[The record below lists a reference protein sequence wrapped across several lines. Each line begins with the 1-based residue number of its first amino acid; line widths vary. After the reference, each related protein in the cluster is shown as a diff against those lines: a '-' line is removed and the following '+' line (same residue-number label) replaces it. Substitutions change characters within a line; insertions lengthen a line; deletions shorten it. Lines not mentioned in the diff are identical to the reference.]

1 MYTYIYMYI
10 HICVYMHILYI
21 IIHIYIY
28 MYICIHIHTHVY
40 IYIYIYTRCTLLL
53 REAVG
58 QGAHE
63 GHRGPEGG
71 GLLYHIVI
79 VINVNSN
86 GNSPGL
92 PRSLKSGGP
101 RFDCGWLLD

>member
-1 MYTYIYMYI
+1 MCIHAYIVYNNTYIYIYVYMYTYTYT
-10 HICVYMHILYI
+10 C
-21 IIHIYIY
+21 IYIY
-28 MYICIHIHTHVY
+28 MY